1 MEEPGMA
8 FNYLKLEL
16 EKQANNLGMPKEEL
30 MKSDRLIIT
39 HPGTYRWT
47 SGYGFWGRNSIH
59 IVSTDADGNVT
70 GSVRAVLSEDHN
82 SYYPSA
88 RIGYIV
94 AQRMGSASGRQE
106 KHRFEHSPSAIS
118 KGEKQPK
125 TQNVV

>member
-1 MEEPGMA
+1 MDRAGM
-8 FNYLKLEL
+8 
-16 EKQANNLGMPKEEL
+16 
-30 MKSDRLIIT
+30 T
-39 HPGTYRWT
+39 HPIPVLKGVTYRWT